1 MWYTVQQGD
10 SLFLIAQRFGIT
22 VQQLMDANQ
31 LTGSAVTVG
40 QRLFIPVN
48 VSKVIIY
55 TVQPGDTLYRISQ
68 RYNTTTESIMV
79 LNRLNSSSL
88 SVGQRLVIP
97 QYTEVVV
104 TGERANI
111 RSGPGTN
118 YDILTSVVRTARL
131 PVTATEPD
139 WIRVRLHNGRLGWI
153 ARSLVNFRVYDG
165 SKPIMG
171 IVGFYTLQ
179 EGPALP
185 GSFRSFFDNT
195 SQLSEVPLFMYR
207 FSSSNPTTIEK
218 FGEFTDDEVSLLV
231 SIGHRN
237 NIMMMP
243 VIHNLLY
250 SEGGRDTSRETV
262 KSMVATP
269 QSRSAAIANIISL
282 IQRFDFDGVNI
293 DIEDVYPEDSGR
305 ISAFYT
311 ELGREMRSRGYFLS
325 ASVPARIRDYPPFN
339 PFSDPFDYAAIGAA
353 VDQFIVM
360 LYNEHGWPG
369 SGPGPVVSS
378 GWMARVLGYTITK
391 VPPSKVVAAISVFG
405 FDFNLTTGGNSYVT
419 YQMAA
424 DLARRYN
431 QSVIFDQ
438 ATLTPMFSY
447 QDEQGNQ
454 HEVWFENRDS
464 IIAKIRLAW
473 QMGISGVALWR
484 LGMEDPAVWPQI
496 AEDVVVRKY

>member
-10 SLFLIAQRFGIT
+10 SLYSIAQKFGIT
-22 VQQLMDANQ
+22 VKQITDANQ
-31 LTGSAVTVG
+31 LTDSSVTVG
-40 QRLFIPVN
+40 QRLFIPVS

-55 TVQPGDTLYRISQ
+55 TVQSGDTLYKLSQ
-68 RYNTTTESIMV
+68 KYNTTTESIMV
-79 LNRLNSSSL
+79 LNHLNSTAL
-88 SVGQRLVIP
+88 SVGQRLIIP
-97 QYTEVVV
+97 QYTEIVV
-104 TGERANI
+104 TADRANI

-118 YDILTSVVRTARL
+118 YSILTSVVKTARL
-131 PVTATEPD
+131 PVTATEPG
-139 WIRVRLHNGRLGWI
+139 WIKVRLHNGKQGWI
-153 ARSLVNFRVYDG
+153 SRSLGSFRVYDG

-179 EGPALP
+179 EGPTLP
-185 GSFRSFFDNT
+185 GSFRSFADNT

-218 FGEFTDDEVSLLV
+218 FGEFPDSDITLLV
-231 SIGHRN
+231 SIAHRN
-237 NIMMMP
+237 NIMMIP

-250 SEGGRDTSRETV
+250 TTGRDTSRETV
-262 KSMVATP
+262 KTMVATP
-269 QSRSAAIANIISL
+269 QSRSTAIGNIIGL

-293 DIEDVYPEDSGR
+293 DIEDVYMEDSGR
-305 ISAFYT
+305 LSAFYT
-311 ELGREMRSRGYFLS
+311 ELGTEMRSKGYFLS

-378 GWMARVLGYTITK
+378 GWMAKVVGYTITK
-391 VPPSKVVAAISVFG
+391 MPPSKVVAAISVFG
-405 FDFNLTTGGNSYVT
+405 FDFNLTTGKNTYVT
-419 YQMAA
+419 YQAA
-424 DLARRYN
+424 SDLAKRYN
-431 QSVIFDQ
+431 KNIIFDQ

-454 HEVWFENRDS
+454 HQVWFENKDS
-464 IIAKIRLAW
+464 IVAKTRLAW

-496 AEDVVVRKY
+496 ADEIVVKRY